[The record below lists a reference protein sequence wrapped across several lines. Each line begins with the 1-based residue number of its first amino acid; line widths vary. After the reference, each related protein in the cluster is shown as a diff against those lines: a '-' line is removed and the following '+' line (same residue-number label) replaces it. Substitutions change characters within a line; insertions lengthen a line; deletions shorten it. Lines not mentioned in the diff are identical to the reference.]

1 MKHVKTHIDQY
12 LRNELS
18 AEDHRRVDSHLTEC
32 TECRNYAGW
41 ISSLNR
47 LTGETRI
54 EPPQQVV
61 DQLRMRLLAIPEQ
74 MAAGEITR
82 QPLRKSHE
90 KTRALPS
97 WISSPAPLLR
107 VAALLLIGVVIGY
120 GFRGGLVTRQPVGLP
135 VDTDVALKSA
145 RSGAAMEEAS
155 QEPVISELRARVS
168 DLEEALMVT
177 YFARVEA
184 AMSHFVTSANKGELS
199 PMPAETVERLFSVTA
214 SLKADCKATNDSRMV
229 RLFGQIELVLM
240 EIDHLGR
247 ERDLTGARQV
257 ATVIEEEGLL
267 STLQRLKVSLEE

>member
-1 MKHVKTHIDQY
+1 MNHVKTHIDQY

-18 AEDHRRVDSHLTEC
+18 AEDHRRVDAHLTEC
-32 TECRNYAGW
+32 VECRNYAGW
-41 ISSLNR
+41 ISMLTR
-47 LTGETRI
+47 LAGEARI
-54 EPPQQVV
+54 EPPQQVA

-74 MAAGEITR
+74 MAAGEIIR
-82 QPLRKSHE
+82 QPLRRSHV
-90 KTRALPS
+90 KTSALPS

-107 VAALLLIGVVIGY
+107 VAAILLAGAVIGY
-120 GFRGGLVTRQPVGLP
+120 GFRESIVTRQPVSLS
-135 VDTDVALKSA
+135 TDIADAPKSA

-199 PMPAETVERLFSVTA
+199 PLPAETAERLISVTA
-214 SLKADCKATNDSRMV
+214 GLKADCKALNDSRKV
-229 RLFGQIELVLM
+229 KLFGQIELVLM

-267 STLQRLKVSLEE
+267 STLQRLKVGLEE